1 MRILLL
7 ILLPLL
13 SFSQIQEKEGNYL
26 AIFSTGGQPPY
37 TYSLNGVSYQSY
49 DTFKC
54 LSPGTYTYYT
64 KDYYSNIKS
73 QSVILYQLLFF
84 SVGSIS
90 RNSISVSGLYGKA
103 PYTYSKN
110 STTRY
115 QSSGNFTSLSSRT
128 SYTIRIKDALGYI
141 ATTTITTL

>member
-1 MRILLL
+1 MRTL
-7 ILLPLL
+7 ILILFPLL
-13 SFSQIQEKEGNYL
+13 CFSQTQEKEGNYL
-26 AIFSTGGQPPY
+26 AIIASGGQPPY
-37 TYSLNGVSYQSY
+37 TYSLNGVTYQAY

-54 LSPGTYTYYT
+54 LSPGNYTYYT
-64 KDYYSNIKS
+64 KDFNSSVKS
-73 QSVILYQLLFF
+73 QSIILYQLLSF
-84 SVGSIS
+84 SVGTIS
-90 RNSISVSGLYGKA
+90 GNSISVSGLYGKT

-115 QSSGNFTSLSSRT
+115 QSSGNFTGLSRRT